1 MRTSSSIDPRNKKE
15 YYLEPFRRAVE
26 AGAEAVAYGLKA
38 GVDCFTDDGKAVE
51 AAARE
56 ALERGLITW
65 EDVDRSI
72 RNSFRTR
79 IRLGLYDRQGDNPY
93 REIPE
98 ERLNSPEHTA
108 LARKAVRESA
118 VFLKNEAAGSVPAAD
133 PGAEKKKRFL
143 PLEPEGK
150 EKTLRIS
157 LTVKNT
163 GTTVS
168 DEVVQIYVRQNASRA
183 PRPRKQLKAFER
195 AGSLPP
201 EEERRVEFCI
211 PLKELE
217 YYDVVTERM
226 VLEEGSYTI
235 LAGASSEDI
244 RLEQTLSIGGVKI
257 PPRNAESVT
266 KADHYDDCKGAVLYQ
281 GHDSKCAVYAK
292 TETAELLYR
301 DFVFEKTPRKIH
313 VLFQGEGSGT
323 VELYAAEQG
332 LCTGEPETA
341 AESENI
347 CGAVLKKNLLLR
359 QNCDNSGKPVWK
371 EYLLNEDAVENLP
384 TGKKME
390 RLGIPPLTMSD
401 GPMGVRNDFENDTWK
416 VIGNTDDYVTYLPS
430 NSAIASSWNRETAGS
445 CGSVLGAEARGRG
458 KDVILAPGINIKRSP
473 LCGRNF
479 EYMSED
485 PYLTGE
491 LAVPMIQGIQEQDT
505 AACVKHFALNNQETE
520 RLWVDVEVDDRAL
533 YEIYLP
539 AFEKAVKEGD
549 SWSLM
554 GAYNTFE
561 HQKAVLDAARESVIL
576 LKNEEQILPLDRK
589 KTEKILV
596 VGDNANRIHSNGGG
610 SAEIKAL
617 YEITPLLG
625 IKKFLGGNVQ
635 VDYVQGYDPDDL
647 EEKTSEINWQAD
659 SLKPSENEC
668 KTEHCETS
676 ENEKQEDYRNP
687 SENGNAVN
695 SNQEDDSL
703 KQKQQVRLRQEAL
716 RREAVEKAADYDT
729 VLLIGG
735 QNHNQD
741 LEGMDREDM
750 KLPYGQDELI
760 FELLR
765 VNPNVIVVMIS
776 GSPVEMPWA
785 DQVKALIWQY
795 YSGMEGGTALAE
807 ALFGEI
813 NPSGRL
819 AETFPVRSGD
829 CSAHSIG
836 EFPGGK
842 KVRYEEGIFVGYR
855 HYNTRGIPVLFPFGH
870 GLSYTE
876 FSIHDLHA
884 ETETADGTC
893 NVRLTL
899 SVTNT
904 GSRAG
909 KETVQIYV
917 GKKDSSVERPARELR
932 AFEKVQLE
940 PGETRKLE
948 FLLDESAFSCYDQE
962 KKAFAAEPGMYQIY
976 AGKSVED
983 ICGQITVC
991 FEKGE

>member
-1 MRTSSSIDPRNKKE
+1 MEQKE
-15 YYLEPFRRAVE
+15 QKNLIEEKIEGLLE
-26 AGAEAVAYGLKA
+26 
-38 GVDCFTDDGKAVE
+38 
-51 AAARE
+51 
-56 ALERGLITW
+56 
-65 EDVDRSI
+65 
-72 RNSFRTR
+72 
-79 IRLGLYDRQGDNPY
+79 Q
-93 REIPE
+93 
-98 ERLNSPEHTA
+98 
-108 LARKAVRESA
+108 
-118 VFLKNEAAGSVPAAD
+118 
-133 PGAEKKKRFL
+133 
-143 PLEPEGK
+143 
-150 EKTLRIS
+150 
-157 LTVKNT
+157 LT
-163 GTTVS
+163 
-168 DEVVQIYVRQNASRA
+168 
-183 PRPRKQLKAFER
+183 
-195 AGSLPP
+195 
-201 EEERRVEFCI
+201 
-211 PLKELE
+211 
-217 YYDVVTERM
+217 
-226 VLEEGSYTI
+226 LEEKVGMIHGCGLFCTK
-235 LAGASSEDI
+235 
-244 RLEQTLSIGGVKI
+244 GV
-257 PPRNAESVT
+257 
-266 KADHYDDCKGAVLYQ
+266 
-281 GHDSKCAVYAK
+281 
-292 TETAELLYR
+292 
-301 DFVFEKTPRKIH
+301 
-313 VLFQGEGSGT
+313 
-323 VELYAAEQG
+323 
-332 LCTGEPETA
+332 
-341 AESENI
+341 
-347 CGAVLKKNLLLR
+347 
-359 QNCDNSGKPVWK
+359 
-371 EYLLNEDAVENLP
+371 
-384 TGKKME
+384 E

-491 LAVPMIQGIQEQDT
+491 LAVPMIRGIQEQDT

-554 GAYNTFE
+554 GAYNLWHGEHCCESQELLNQILREDWRYDGAVKDGKVPEEWIDRKIRNILRLMFRIGKMDPKNRKPGVYNAFE
-561 HQKAVLDAARESVIL
+561 HRKAVLEAARESVIL
-576 LKNEEQILPLDRK
+576 LKNEEQMLPLNRK

-625 IKKFLGGNVQ
+625 IKKLLGGNVQ
-635 VDYVQGYDPDDL
+635 VDYVQGYDPDDM
-647 EEKTSEINWQAD
+647 EEKTSEINWQTD
-659 SLKPSENEC
+659 SLKPSE
-668 KTEHCETS
+668 K
-676 ENEKQEDYRNP
+676 
-687 SENGNAVN
+687 
-695 SNQEDDSL
+695 EDDSL
-703 KQKQQVRLRQEAL
+703 SRKQQIRLRQEAL

-741 LEGMDREDM
+741 LESMDREDM

-807 ALFGEI
+807 TLFGEI

-842 KVRYEEGIFVGYR
+842 KVRYKEGIFVGYR

-917 GKKDSSVERPARELR
+917 GK
-932 AFEKVQLE
+932 
-940 PGETRKLE
+940 
-948 FLLDESAFSCYDQE
+948 
-962 KKAFAAEPGMYQIY
+962 
-976 AGKSVED
+976 SVED

>member
-1 MRTSSSIDPRNKKE
+1 MEQKE
-15 YYLEPFRRAVE
+15 QKNLIEEKIEGLLE
-26 AGAEAVAYGLKA
+26 
-38 GVDCFTDDGKAVE
+38 
-51 AAARE
+51 
-56 ALERGLITW
+56 
-65 EDVDRSI
+65 
-72 RNSFRTR
+72 
-79 IRLGLYDRQGDNPY
+79 Q
-93 REIPE
+93 
-98 ERLNSPEHTA
+98 
-108 LARKAVRESA
+108 
-118 VFLKNEAAGSVPAAD
+118 
-133 PGAEKKKRFL
+133 
-143 PLEPEGK
+143 
-150 EKTLRIS
+150 
-157 LTVKNT
+157 LT
-163 GTTVS
+163 
-168 DEVVQIYVRQNASRA
+168 
-183 PRPRKQLKAFER
+183 
-195 AGSLPP
+195 
-201 EEERRVEFCI
+201 
-211 PLKELE
+211 
-217 YYDVVTERM
+217 
-226 VLEEGSYTI
+226 LEEKVGMIHGCGLFCTK
-235 LAGASSEDI
+235 
-244 RLEQTLSIGGVKI
+244 GV
-257 PPRNAESVT
+257 
-266 KADHYDDCKGAVLYQ
+266 
-281 GHDSKCAVYAK
+281 
-292 TETAELLYR
+292 
-301 DFVFEKTPRKIH
+301 
-313 VLFQGEGSGT
+313 
-323 VELYAAEQG
+323 
-332 LCTGEPETA
+332 
-341 AESENI
+341 
-347 CGAVLKKNLLLR
+347 
-359 QNCDNSGKPVWK
+359 
-371 EYLLNEDAVENLP
+371 
-384 TGKKME
+384 E

-491 LAVPMIQGIQEQDT
+491 LAVPMIRGIQEQDT

-554 GAYNTFE
+554 GAYNLWHGEHCCESQELLNQILREDWRYDGAVKDGKVPEEWIDRKIRNILRLMFRIGKMDPKNRKPGAYNTFE

-576 LKNEEQILPLDRK
+576 LKNEEQMLPLDRK
-589 KTEKILV
+589 KTEKILI

-625 IKKFLGGNVQ
+625 IKKLLGGNVQ
-635 VDYVQGYDPDDL
+635 VDYVQGYDPDDM

-659 SLKPSENEC
+659 SLKPL
-668 KTEHCETS
+668 
-676 ENEKQEDYRNP
+676 EKED
-687 SENGNAVN
+687 N
-695 SNQEDDSL
+695 SLSR
-703 KQKQQVRLRQEAL
+703 KQQIRLRQEAL

-760 FELLR
+760 YELLQ

-785 DQVKALIWQY
+785 DQVKALVWQY

-917 GKKDSSVERPARELR
+917 GK
-932 AFEKVQLE
+932 
-940 PGETRKLE
+940 
-948 FLLDESAFSCYDQE
+948 
-962 KKAFAAEPGMYQIY
+962 
-976 AGKSVED
+976 SVED